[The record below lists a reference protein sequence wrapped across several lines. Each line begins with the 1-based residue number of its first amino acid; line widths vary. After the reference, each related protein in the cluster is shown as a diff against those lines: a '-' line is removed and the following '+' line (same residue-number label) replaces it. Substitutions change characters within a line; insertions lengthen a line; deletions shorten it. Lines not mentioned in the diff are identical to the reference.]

1 MKFAFFALPYH
12 ILNLDSTNEDIIS
25 IINYL
30 GYNSGNLLFRH
41 GTFSLFKNHSFTE
54 NLKDSSVDIIIL
66 PLANQIGLHNTA
78 ISTCKFL
85 FDTLSQTNKPIIAFG
100 LGSQIDLKYANELN
114 ENIINFL
121 KLLSKKSHNIHVRDD
136 NTRKIL
142 NHFNINNVVVSG
154 CPSFLLNRNFQL
166 GQEIFEKANKSY
178 FNINVSYQR
187 LNNKLTKHLFNLKK
201 FTKDKFSIIIQ
212 ENNNDEI
219 INFLQNKSIYSIE
232 FDPHFKFFYNL
243 TDWYKHLLDF
253 DLHIGT
259 RIHNSI
265 LNILCGNFSICITH
279 DVRTENLCKT
289 LHIPNISETRFIE
302 ISNDFQKIL
311 KEINFDF
318 KKFND
323 NREIL
328 FNLFENEIKYYLQDF
343 KLDRE
348 KNLEINHYDILDLN
362 QMSTQ
367 DNLLHLINKNKLK
380 EFLPNDF
387 KTEMYKFFNPD
398 LNKMSEKELIIHYL
412 LHGKKENRL
421 Y

>member
-12 ILNLDSTNEDIIS
+12 IINLDLANEDITS

-41 GTFSLFKNHSFTE
+41 GTFSLIKNHLFTE

-85 FDTLSQTNKPIIAFG
+85 FDNLSQTNKPIIAFG
-100 LGSQIDLKYANELN
+100 LGSQIDFKFVDELH

-121 KLLSKKSHNIHVRDD
+121 QLLSNRTLNIHVRDE

-142 NHFNINNVVVSG
+142 NYHNINNVIVSG
-154 CPSFLLNRNFQL
+154 CPSILLNTNLNL
-166 GQEIFEKANKSY
+166 GQEIFEKINKSNL
-178 FNINVSYQR
+178 NINVSYQK
-187 LNNKLTKHLFNLKK
+187 LNNNLTKHLFNLKK
-201 FTKDKFSIIIQ
+201 FSKNKFSIIIQ

-219 INFLQNKSIYSIE
+219 VNFLQNKSIYSKE
-232 FDPHFKFFYNL
+232 FDSDFNFFYNL
-243 TDWYKHLLDF
+243 IDWYKHLLDF

-289 LHIPNISETRFIE
+289 LNIPNISESRFLE
-302 ISNDFQKIL
+302 ISNNFEKIL
-311 KEINFDF
+311 KEVNFDF
-318 KKFND
+318 KKFD
-323 NREIL
+323 NNRKIL
-328 FNLFENEIKYYLQDF
+328 FNLFENEIKYYLPDF
-343 KLDRE
+343 KLDYNLDLNI
-348 KNLEINHYDILDLN
+348 KNYDILDLN
-362 QMSTQ
+362 QIPKQ
-367 DNLLHLINKNKLK
+367 ENLLHLNNINKLK
-380 EFLPNDF
+380 ELLPDDF
-387 KTEMYKFFNPD
+387 KAEMYKFFNPD
-398 LNKMSEKELIIHYL
+398 LNTMSDKELIIHYL